1 MKEKGIAN
9 MDSQFKEEFKLEI
22 SEVRTRRRKKKKASK
37 PVFKKYEQN
46 QINLLPQNLD
56 ELIGEKHLVRVL
68 SATIDKLNIGP
79 LVETYKGGGTS
90 SYHPLMLLKVLLYAY
105 LNKIYSSRMIAKAL
119 RENIYIIWLSGQNQ
133 PDFRTINDFRLR
145 LTGVVEEIF
154 VSMILFLSE
163 HKYIELEKYFLDGSK
178 FRADA
183 NKTSYVWKKNTE
195 RYKESV
201 QQRVRELLRQIE
213 EINQDEEKKY
223 GNKDLPE
230 MGEDSSISSEQIK
243 ERANQISGKIK
254 EKTKLTT
261 GKQSKQ
267 EVKTT
272 VKLLRGVEK
281 EIPKLEKYEHQ
292 EEKLNGRNSYSHT
305 DNDATF
311 FQMKNKELI
320 PAYSV
325 QIGTEK
331 QYILNY
337 SIHQQASDSV
347 LLKTHIEKYR
357 RMFGHYPNLLS
368 TDSGYGNEENYEYL
382 EGKAIKNYLK
392 YNTFHYETTK
402 PYLENQYH
410 KDHLSYNECD
420 DNYQCPGGRKLK
432 FKEERK
438 TKTKT
443 GFEQTLRIYE
453 SENCRRCPLSK
464 NCRKGK
470 GKRTIQINR
479 NLDYYRKQ
487 ARENLTTEIGYELRR
502 QRNID
507 VEPVFGDIKYNQ
519 GYQRF
524 RLRGL
529 KKANVEM
536 GLLSM
541 AHNIKKLALEIN

>member
-1 MKEKGIAN
+1 
-9 MDSQFKEEFKLEI
+9 MDSQFKEEFGLEI
-22 SEVRTRRRKKKKASK
+22 PKVRIRLRKKKKASK
-37 PVFKKYEQN
+37 PIFKKYEQN
-46 QINLLPQNLD
+46 QMNLLPPNLD
-56 ELIGEKHLVRVL
+56 ELIEEKHLVRVL
-68 SATIDKLNIGP
+68 NTTIDKLNIGS
-79 LVETYKGGGTS
+79 LLETYKGGGAS
-90 SYHPLMLLKVLLYAY
+90 SYHPLMLLKVLLFAY

-119 RENIYIIWLSGQNQ
+119 RENIYFMWLSGQNQ

-154 VSMILFLSE
+154 VSMVLFLTE
-163 HKYIELEKYFLDGSK
+163 HNYIELEKYFLDGSK

-183 NKTSYVWKKNTE
+183 KKTSYVWKKNTE

-201 QQRVRELLRQIE
+201 EQRVRDLLRQIE
-213 EINQDEEKKY
+213 EINQDEEKEY

-230 MGEDSSISSEQIK
+230 MGEDSSISSEEIK
-243 ERANQISGKIK
+243 ERANQINQKIK

-261 GKQSKQ
+261 DEQSKQ

-272 VKLLRGVEK
+272 EKLLRRIEK
-281 EIPKLEKYEHQ
+281 EIPKLEKYEQQ
-292 EEKLNGRNSYSHT
+292 EETLNGRNSYSHT

-337 SIHQQASDSV
+337 SVHQQASDNV
-347 LLKTHIEKYR
+347 LLKSHTERYYK
-357 RMFGHYPNLLS
+357 MFGRYPDLIS
-368 TDSGYGNEENYEYL
+368 TDSGYGNQENYEYL
-382 EGKAIKNYLK
+382 EDKGIKNYLK

-410 KDHLSYNECD
+410 KDHLRYNQYD
-420 DNYQCPGGRKLK
+420 DSYQCPGGRKLK

-438 TKTKT
+438 TRTKT
-443 GFEQTLRIYE
+443 GFEQTVRIYE
-453 SENCRRCPLSK
+453 SQSCRRCPLSK

-470 GKRTIQINR
+470 GKRTVQINR

-487 ARENLTTEIGYELRR
+487 ARENLTTEKGYELRR

-529 KKANVEM
+529 KKVNVEM